1 MGRFGRLKATLKQAQ
16 GAFSPDADDERLIS
30 QLAVGDLRAL
40 EMLYQRYVRPVF
52 SLAYRILDDAGD
64 AEEVTQDVFER
75 VWRHAPNFN
84 QERGRFATWL
94 LSMTHHVS
102 IDLLRKRQR
111 RPRAVDSETA
121 ERISRVTSDQSDD
134 VLEQALRSV
143 EAERVRQ
150 ALLSLPESQQK
161 AIELAYFKGMSH
173 MEIAALLGD
182 PLGTVKTR
190 IKRGMERLKAAL
202 MDDQAEDNQ

>member
-1 MGRFGRLKATLKQAQ
+1 LEAIFEQDQVTSSA
-16 GAFSPDADDERLIS
+16 DADDERLIS

-52 SLAYRILDDAGD
+52 SLAYRILEDASD

-75 VWRHAPNFN
+75 VWRHAANFN

-102 IDLLRKRQR
+102 VDLLRKRRR
-111 RPRAVDSETA
+111 RPQAVEGETA
-121 ERISRVTSDQSDD
+121 ERISHVTADQGDD
-134 VLEQALRSV
+134 VVELALRSV

-150 ALLSLPESQQK
+150 ALLALPEAQQRV
-161 AIELAYFKGMSH
+161 IDLAYFKGMSH
-173 MEIAALLGD
+173 LEIAALLGD

-202 MDDQAEDNQ
+202 MDDQAEDDHR